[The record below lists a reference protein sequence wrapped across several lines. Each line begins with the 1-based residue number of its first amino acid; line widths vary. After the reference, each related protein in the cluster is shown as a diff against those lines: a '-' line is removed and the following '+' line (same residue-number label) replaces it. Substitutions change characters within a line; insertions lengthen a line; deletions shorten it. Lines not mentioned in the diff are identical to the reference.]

1 MQRFLGRRSFALGL
15 TAICTYLAYG
25 WKSGVAAAQ
34 VKMPSAPAP
43 PIAPAVPKAVEKFG
57 AIRIDPYDWLRDR
70 EDPSVVSYLNAENAY
85 ANLILKPIR
94 PLLDELTAELQARAT
109 VGDASVPTTCNGYL
123 YQRRF
128 VRGAQYPIVV
138 RWKDIPESSEEE
150 LVLDVGALAAGYRGQ
165 YNLGS
170 WTVSSDNRR
179 VAFTADF
186 NGDGQFRVF
195 MRTLSTGN
203 ADDQGIEG
211 AASSLVFGA
220 DSKSLLYFAMTQ

>member
-1 MQRFLGRRSFALGL
+1 M
-15 TAICTYLAYG
+15 
-25 WKSGVAAAQ
+25 
-34 VKMPSAPAP
+34 
-43 PIAPAVPKAVEKFG
+43 
-57 AIRIDPYDWLRDR
+57 
-70 EDPSVVSYLNAENAY
+70 
-85 ANLILKPIR
+85 
-94 PLLDELTAELQARAT
+94 
-109 VGDASVPTTCNGYL
+109 
-123 YQRRF
+123 
-128 VRGAQYPIVV
+128 RGTQYPTVV

-150 LVLDVGALAAGYRGQ
+150 LVLDVGAPAAGHRGQ

-186 NGDGQFRVF
+186 NGDGQFRAF

>member
-1 MQRFLGRRSFALGL
+1 M
-15 TAICTYLAYG
+15 
-25 WKSGVAAAQ
+25 
-34 VKMPSAPAP
+34 
-43 PIAPAVPKAVEKFG
+43 
-57 AIRIDPYDWLRDR
+57 
-70 EDPSVVSYLNAENAY
+70 
-85 ANLILKPIR
+85 
-94 PLLDELTAELQARAT
+94 
-109 VGDASVPTTCNGYL
+109 
-123 YQRRF
+123 
-128 VRGAQYPIVV
+128 RGTQYPTVV

-150 LVLDVGALAAGYRGQ
+150 LVLDVGALAAGHRGQ

-203 ADDQGIEG
+203 ADDQSIEG